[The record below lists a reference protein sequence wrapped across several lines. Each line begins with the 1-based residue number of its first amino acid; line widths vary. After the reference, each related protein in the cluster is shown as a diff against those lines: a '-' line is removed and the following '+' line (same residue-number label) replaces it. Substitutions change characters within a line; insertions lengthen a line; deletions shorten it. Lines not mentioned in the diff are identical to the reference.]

1 MTSAGENVQPEL
13 DGMPARL
20 FSATPTR
27 LDMWL
32 SCPRKYRMNYLDSPK
47 LPKGPPRAATTMG
60 IAVHNALK
68 DWWKL
73 ELAARTPDSGGSL
86 VRANWRDDGFRD
98 DEQSQGAL
106 ARAVAWVQGYLSRVN
121 PEFEPRGVERTVSFT
136 TDHLSLQGRV
146 DRIDERGDELV
157 IVDYKTGR
165 HPLNEAEAASSLAL
179 AIYASGAER
188 TLRKTCV
195 QVELHHLPTGE
206 VQVHRHTPESRA
218 RHIARA
224 DQIGLEA
231 ATAQRE
237 FKKNPEELDVIFPP
251 TPSSLCGYCDF
262 AQHCDAFTGTPALP
276 WAGIDLTE

>member
-1 MTSAGENVQPEL
+1 MTSDESMQPEL
-13 DGMPARL
+13 DGMPTRL

-47 LPKGPPRAATTMG
+47 LPRGPARAATTMG

-73 ELAARTPDSGGSL
+73 DQESRTPDTGATL

-106 ARAVAWVQGYLSRVN
+106 ARAVAWVQGYLAQVN
-121 PEFEPRGVERTVSFT
+121 PLFEPRGVERTVSFT
-136 TDHLSLQGRV
+136 TDHLALQGRV

-165 HPLNEAEAASSLAL
+165 HPLNEGESASSLAL

-188 TLRKTCV
+188 TLRKSCV

-206 VQVHRHTPESRA
+206 VQVHRHTAESRA
-218 RHIARA
+218 RHISRA

-231 ATAQRE
+231 AAAEKE
-237 FKKNPEELDVIFPP
+237 FKKNPQDIDVIFPP
-251 TPSSLCGYCDF
+251 KPSSLCGYCDF
-262 AQHCDAFTGTPALP
+262 AEHCDAFTGVPALP
-276 WAGIDLTE
+276 WAGIDLNE